1 MTAGELKEARIK
13 LGFNK
18 TQMAKRL
25 KTPRPTYRDW
35 EAGINPIPG
44 VCDVAVEGLL
54 YRDEAFMER
63 IKNRCSN
70 KK

>member
-1 MTAGELKEARIK
+1 MTVEELRQARIE

-54 YRDEAFMER
+54 YRDRVFMDR
-63 IKNRCSN
+63 IKNRCTD